1 MPEQLRR
8 VFESLIDSF
17 TQADKREIIP
27 ADTVRSIQHLIMR
40 EYEFYQAASTPYGD
54 TMDGFVIW
62 LDSANRLTPSA

>member
-8 VFESLIDSF
+8 VFENLIDAF
-17 TQADKREIIP
+17 TQADNREFIP

-40 EYEFYQAASTPYGD
+40 EYELYQAAGTPYGD
-54 TMDGFVIW
+54 GVDGFLIW

>member
-17 TQADKREIIP
+17 TQADNREIIP

-40 EYEFYQAASTPYGD
+40 EYEIYQAAGALYGD
-54 TMDGFVIW
+54 NVAGFLIW